1 MTTTEIPELRIALGP
16 AAEAV
21 NRAGRRLVE
30 LIASADDPATPVQG
44 LAWTLQELAAHL
56 AARTERFSATLSGD
70 AMPDDALADMAA
82 ENEREILARSDRPL
96 EDHVDAF
103 HSNVASFVGT
113 TKGKLAADPFPW
125 YPGVTVDVATGT
137 GLLLAELLVHGFDVA
152 RTLDRRWTIG
162 EADARTVVRAS
173 AIVAPHYVDA
183 EAARGVCSTYRF
195 RVRGGPT
202 FRIRIEDGTA
212 STLPSDGEADCTIR
226 ARPAALVL
234 VSYGRLGPW
243 RAALTG
249 KLLASGRRP
258 WRAATFDRMFRSP

>member
-1 MTTTEIPELRIALGP
+1 MTTTEIHELRIALGP

-21 NRAGRRLVE
+21 DRAGRRLADLV
-30 LIASADDPATPVQG
+30 ASVDDPSKPVKG
-44 LAWTLQELAAHL
+44 LAWTLQEMAAHL
-56 AARTERFSATLSGD
+56 SARTERFAATLSGEPIPGD
-70 AMPDDALADMAA
+70 ELADMAA
-82 ENEREILARSDRPL
+82 ENEREIRARSARPL
-96 EDHVDAF
+96 EEHVDALR
-103 HSNVASFVGT
+103 SNVASFVGT
-113 TKGKLAADPFPW
+113 TKGKLGADPFPW

-152 RTLDRRWTIG
+152 RTLDRRWPIG
-162 EADARTVVRAS
+162 AADARTIVRAS
-173 AIVAPHYVDA
+173 AIVAPHYVDRDT
-183 EAARGVCSTYRF
+183 ARSVRMTYRF
-195 RVRGGPT
+195 VVKGGPT
-202 FRIRIEDGTA
+202 FRIRIEDGAAT
-212 STLPSDGEADCTIR
+212 TLPSDGQAECTIR